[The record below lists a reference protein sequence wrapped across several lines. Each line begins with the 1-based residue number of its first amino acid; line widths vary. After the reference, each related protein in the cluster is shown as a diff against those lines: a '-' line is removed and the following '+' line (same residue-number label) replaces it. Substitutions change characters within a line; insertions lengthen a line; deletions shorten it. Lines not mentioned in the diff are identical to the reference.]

1 MSKDQDD
8 LSAAFTHNMEISEE
22 ETHQYLACLGNIAHR
37 YPINRAY
44 WDLMADISIEGAA
57 LYSFGIDP
65 GAIQSEWSDPENS
78 DLDQLPTDYRE
89 RLSIIKSAVRA
100 GIIKRLPAGR
110 EGGNDCDEDTRIL
123 MSSFK
128 EWYETIK
135 DSWLPAEA
143 IPAYP
148 DLQPA
153 VKTEPSTP
161 AGDNESTHDPLPIDG
176 IAQMFHLDKD
186 EAKNIKIW
194 RDLAHNAI
202 RKKLSSARALKG
214 SGHAQSLFDPVKVG
228 DWLVAKGKFTKERV
242 DRILSNNL
250 PDRSAHLKDLLAP

>member
-22 ETHQYLACLGNIAHR
+22 ETRQHLARLGNIAHR
-37 YPINRAY
+37 YPINRAF

-78 DLDQLPTDYRE
+78 DLDQLPTGYRE

-100 GIIKRLPAGR
+100 GIIKRLPSGR

-123 MSSFK
+123 MSSFM
-128 EWYETIK
+128 EWYENIK
-135 DSWLPAEA
+135 STWQPAKV

-148 DLQPA
+148 DLQPLA
-153 VKTEPSTP
+153 EAEPSTP
-161 AGDNESTHDPLPIDG
+161 AHENESTHDPLLTDG
-176 IAQMFHLDKD
+176 IAKMFPLAKD
-186 EAKNIKIW
+186 ETENIEIW
-194 RDLAHNAI
+194 RDLAHNAE
-202 RKKLSSARALKG
+202 RKELAPARVLKG

>member
-8 LSAAFTHNMEISEE
+8 LSAAFTHNMEINEE
-22 ETHQYLACLGNIAHR
+22 ETRQHLARLGNIAHR
-37 YPINRAY
+37 YPINRAF

-89 RLSIIKSAVRA
+89 RLSIIKSTVRA
-100 GIIKRLPAGR
+100 GIIKRLPSGR

-128 EWYETIK
+128 EWYENIK
-135 DSWLPAEA
+135 DSWQPAKA

-148 DLQPA
+148 DLQPSA
-153 VKTEPSTP
+153 ATEPS
-161 AGDNESTHDPLPIDG
+161 ASAEDNESTHDPLPLDG
-176 IAQMFHLDKD
+176 IAGMFSLAEDKT
-186 EAKNIKIW
+186 KNIEIW

-202 RKKLSSARALKG
+202 RNKLSLARVLRG

-228 DWLVAKGKFTKERV
+228 DWLVVKGKLVREKV
-242 DRILSNNL
+242 DRILANNL
-250 PDRSAHLKDLLAP
+250 PKRSAHLKDLLAP

>member
-8 LSAAFTHNMEISEE
+8 LSAAFTHNIEISEE
-22 ETHQYLACLGNIAHR
+22 ETRQHLACLGNIAHR

-65 GAIQSEWSDPENS
+65 SAIQSERGDHES
-78 DLDQLPTDYRE
+78 DLEQLPTDYRE

-100 GIIKRLPAGR
+100 GVIKRLPAGR
-110 EGGNDCDEDTRIL
+110 EGSNDCDEDTRIL

-128 EWYETIK
+128 EWYENIK
-135 DSWLPAEA
+135 DTWHPAEA

-148 DLQPA
+148 DLQPVA
-153 VKTEPSTP
+153 EAEPSTP
-161 AGDNESTHDPLPIDG
+161 AHENESTHDPLPLDG
-176 IAQMFHLDKD
+176 IAKMFPLAND
-186 EAKNIKIW
+186 ETENIKIW
-194 RDLAHNAI
+194 RDLAHNAE
-202 RKKLSSARALKG
+202 RKKLSPARVLKG

-228 DWLVAKGKFTKERV
+228 DWLVAKGKFAKERV

-250 PDRSAHLKDLLAP
+250 PDRNAHLKDLLAP